1 MKDNKIKCI
10 FRDKIKEIDFIN
22 DYNGFTMEIAKEFN
36 LEKKMKDLNFFVKEK
51 NEKIIVDKKYFKKNF
66 VNNKIN
72 VVYCEYNPKIN
83 EITPNEENQLLN
95 QKLSNL
101 EEKMKELENIS
112 IIIKKKCQKAEND
125 IILFEEQF
133 DNYKKET
140 QNIISELR
148 DKILTLDGNN
158 IKYHDSNIISD
169 SKILKYSNEFP
180 KPIKRGIRTPI
191 DNDDE
196 IFDNEKPINRK
207 KTPMNENDFNQNNSI
222 KNSLQNS
229 NIQISKMKN
238 SNMNNED
245 NDYNDTSSITYINSN
260 NNYLQNKNMS
270 NDNYSNNNLELNKK
284 SKIITPNEIKQLSCE
299 FIIDSRIPSKLKSS
313 IIKNQKIKVSFQLKN
328 NGKFPIPKDSILK
341 YDKNDSDL
349 KILDTYIND
358 RKELRPNEIIQIQIE
373 AYFQNNI
380 NDLISKIYKLKFFL
394 FNKAYG
400 KIGNYGLIQVQV
412 LDENQNIINIYQNNM
427 YNNKNELNLY
437 EQKNQEIYS
446 FENNYSNNNEYE

>member
-22 DYNGFTMEIAKEFN
+22 DYNGFTMQIAKEFN
-36 LEKKMKDLNFFVKEK
+36 LEKKMKDLYIFVKEK
-51 NEKIIVDKKYFKKNF
+51 NEKIIVDKKFFKNNF

-72 VVYCEYNPKIN
+72 VVYCEYNQKN
-83 EITPNEENQLLN
+83 DEITPNEENQLLN
-95 QKLSNL
+95 QKLNNL
-101 EEKMKELENIS
+101 EEKMKELEKIS
-112 IIIKKKCQKAEND
+112 IIIKKKCQNAENN
-125 IILFEEQF
+125 IIFFEEQF

-140 QNIISELR
+140 QNIISDLR

-180 KPIKRGIRTPI
+180 KPIKRGLRTPI

-207 KTPMNENDFNQNNSI
+207 KTPMDKNDFNQNNSI
-222 KNSLQNS
+222 KNSLQNP

-270 NDNYSNNNLELNKK
+270 NDNYSNNNSELNKK
-284 SKIITPNEIKQLSCE
+284 SRIITPNEIKQLSCE

-328 NGKFPIPKDSILK
+328 NGKFPIPKGSILK

>member
-36 LEKKMKDLNFFVKEK
+36 LEKKMKDLYIFVKEK

-222 KNSLQNS
+222 KNSLQNP

-270 NDNYSNNNLELNKK
+270 NDNYSNNNSELNKK
-284 SKIITPNEIKQLSCE
+284 SRIITPNEIKQLSCE

-328 NGKFPIPKDSILK
+328 NGKFPIPKGSILK

-437 EQKNQEIYS
+437 EQKNQKIYS